1 MKIHQG
7 LNAIQPIRNAVV
19 TIGTFDGVHIG
30 HREIL
35 QRLKEIALKN
45 NGETVVVT
53 FWPHPRLV
61 LFPDDDI
68 LKLLSTF
75 EEKAEILLNLGIDH
89 LVAIPF
95 TKEFSNLTSEQFT
108 RRVLLDKIGTK
119 RLVIGYD
126 HRFGKNREGSFEH
139 LKANEKEYGF
149 KVEEISKQEIDNIAV
164 SSTKIRKALEI
175 GDVKTANSYL
185 GQHYSLSGKVV
196 EGNRIGRKIG
206 FPTANIE
213 ILEKFK
219 LVPADGVYAVK
230 VSLEDRAY
238 QGMLNIGNRPT
249 IGDDKRSIECNIFN
263 FSADIYNSK
272 IKVEL
277 IERVRAELKFDSVE
291 QLKQQLEMDQLL
303 VKSFLKPYF

>member
-1 MKIHQG
+1 MKIHKG
-7 LNAIQPIRNAVV
+7 LDSIQPIRNAVV

-30 HREIL
+30 HQEIL
-35 QRLKEIALKN
+35 QRLKEIASKS

-61 LFPDDDI
+61 LFPNDDS

-75 EEKAEILLNLGIDH
+75 EEKAEILLKLGIDH

-108 RRVLLDKIGTK
+108 RQVLLEKIGTK

-164 SSTKIRKALEI
+164 SSTKIRKALET

-196 EGNRIGRKIG
+196 EGNRIGRTIG
-206 FPTANIE
+206 FPTANID
-213 ILEKFK
+213 IAEKFK

-230 VSLEDRAY
+230 VSLAEGIF

-249 IGDDKRSIECNIFN
+249 IGDAKRSIECNIFD
-263 FSADIYNSK
+263 FSADIYNSS

-277 IERVRAELKFDSVE
+277 IERVRAELKFENVE
-291 QLKQQLEMDQLL
+291 QLKKQLEQDQIL

>member
-1 MKIHQG
+1 MKIHKG
-7 LNAIQPIRNAVV
+7 LDSIVPIRNAVV

-30 HREIL
+30 HQEIL
-35 QRLKEIALKN
+35 QRVREIASTID
-45 NGETVVVT
+45 GETVVVT

-61 LFPDDDI
+61 LFPNDNA

-75 EEKAEILLNLGIDH
+75 EEKAEILATLGIHH

-95 TKEFSNLTSEQFT
+95 TKEFSQLTSEQFT
-108 RRVLLDKIGTK
+108 RQVLMEIIGTK

-139 LKANEKEYGF
+139 LKANEKQYRF

-175 GDVKTANSYL
+175 GDVKTANTYL
-185 GQHYSLSGKVV
+185 GQYYSLAGKVV
-196 EGNRIGRKIG
+196 EGNRIGRTLG
-206 FPTANIE
+206 FPTANIAIAE
-213 ILEKFK
+213 RFK

-230 VSLEDRAY
+230 VILAEGIF

-249 IGDDKRSIECNIFN
+249 IGDDKRSIECNIFD
-263 FSADIYNSK
+263 FSADIYDAP

-277 IERVRAELKFDSVE
+277 IERVRAELKFENVA
-291 QLKQQLEMDQLL
+291 QLTRQLEQDRIL

>member
-61 LFPDDDI
+61 LFPDDDS

-108 RRVLLDKIGTK
+108 QRVLLDKIGTK

-213 ILEKFK
+213 IVEKFK

-230 VSLEDRAY
+230 VSLEDRNY

-277 IERVRAELKFDSVE
+277 IERVRAELKFDNVE

>member
-61 LFPDDDI
+61 LFPDDDS

-213 ILEKFK
+213 IVEKFK

-230 VSLEDRAY
+230 VSLEDRNY

-277 IERVRAELKFDSVE
+277 IERVRAELKFDNVE

>member
-1 MKIHQG
+1 MKIHKG
-7 LNAIQPIRNAVV
+7 LDTIEPIQNAVV

-30 HREIL
+30 HQEIL
-35 QRLKEIALKN
+35 QRLKEIATKIE
-45 NGETVVVT
+45 GETVVVT

-61 LFPDDDI
+61 LFPDDNS

-75 EEKAEILLNLGIDH
+75 EEKADILANLGIDH

-95 TKEFSNLTSEQFT
+95 TKKFSQLTSEQFT
-108 RRVLLDKIGTK
+108 QQVLIDKIGTK

-139 LKANEKEYGF
+139 LKANEKKYGF
-149 KVEEISKQEIDNIAV
+149 VVEEISKQEIDNIAI
-164 SSTKIRKALEI
+164 SSTKIRKALDI

-185 GQHYSLSGKVV
+185 GQHYSIAGKVV
-196 EGNRIGRKIG
+196 EGNKIGRKLG

-213 ILEKFK
+213 IAEKFK

-230 VSLEDRAY
+230 VFLENGTF

-249 IGDDKRSIECNIFN
+249 IGDAKRSIECNIFD
-263 FSADIYNSK
+263 FSSDIYHRT

-277 IERVRAELKFDSVE
+277 LERVRAELKFENVE
-291 QLKQQLEMDQLL
+291 QLKEQLERDRTL

>member
-1 MKIHQG
+1 MKIHKG
-7 LNAIQPIRNAVV
+7 LDSIQPIRNAVV

-30 HREIL
+30 HQEIL
-35 QRLKEIALKN
+35 QRLKEIASKIE
-45 NGETVVVT
+45 GETVVIT

-61 LFPDDDI
+61 LFPNDDS

-75 EEKAEILLNLGIDH
+75 EEKAEILLKLGIDH

-108 RRVLLDKIGTK
+108 RQVLLEKIGTK

-196 EGNRIGRKIG
+196 EGNRIGRTIG
-206 FPTANIE
+206 FPTANID
-213 ILEKFK
+213 IAEKFK

-230 VSLEDRAY
+230 VSLAEGSF

-249 IGDDKRSIECNIFN
+249 IRDGIN
-263 FSADIYNSK
+263 
-272 IKVEL
+272 
-277 IERVRAELKFDSVE
+277 
-291 QLKQQLEMDQLL
+291 
-303 VKSFLKPYF
+303 

>member
-61 LFPDDDI
+61 LFPDDDS

-108 RRVLLDKIGTK
+108 RRVLLEKIGTK

-230 VSLEDRAY
+230 VSIEDRAY

-277 IERVRAELKFDSVE
+277 IERVRAELKFDNVE

>member
-61 LFPDDDI
+61 LFPDDDS

-75 EEKAEILLNLGIDH
+75 EEKADILLNLGIDH

-108 RRVLLDKIGTK
+108 RQVLIEKIGTK
-119 RLVIGYD
+119 MLVIGYD

-213 ILEKFK
+213 IVEKFK

-230 VSLEDRAY
+230 VFLDDRTY

-277 IERVRAELKFDSVE
+277 IERVRAELKFENVE

>member
-61 LFPDDDI
+61 LFPDDDS

-75 EEKAEILLNLGIDH
+75 EEKADILLNLGIDH

-108 RRVLLDKIGTK
+108 RQVLIEKIGTK
-119 RLVIGYD
+119 MLVIGYD

-213 ILEKFK
+213 IVEKFK

-230 VSLEDRAY
+230 VFLDDRTY

-277 IERVRAELKFDSVE
+277 IERVRAELKFENVE

-303 VKSFLKPYF
+303 LKSFLKPYL

>member
-1 MKIHQG
+1 M
-7 LNAIQPIRNAVV
+7 NAIQPIRNAVV

-61 LFPDDDI
+61 LFPDDDS

-75 EEKAEILLNLGIDH
+75 EEKADILLNLGIDH

-108 RRVLLDKIGTK
+108 RQVLIEKIGTK
-119 RLVIGYD
+119 MLVIGYD

-213 ILEKFK
+213 IVEKFK

-230 VSLEDRAY
+230 VFLDDRTY

-277 IERVRAELKFDSVE
+277 IERVRAELKFENVE

>member
-61 LFPDDDI
+61 LSPDDDS

>member
-61 LFPDDDI
+61 LFPDDDS

-95 TKEFSNLTSEQFT
+95 TKEFSNLTSEQYT

-213 ILEKFK
+213 IVEKFK

-230 VSLEDRAY
+230 VSLDDRNY

-277 IERVRAELKFDSVE
+277 IERVRAELKFDNVE

>member
-61 LFPDDDI
+61 LFPDDDS

-213 ILEKFK
+213 IVEKFK

-230 VSLEDRAY
+230 VSLDDRNY

-277 IERVRAELKFDSVE
+277 IERVRAELKFDNVE